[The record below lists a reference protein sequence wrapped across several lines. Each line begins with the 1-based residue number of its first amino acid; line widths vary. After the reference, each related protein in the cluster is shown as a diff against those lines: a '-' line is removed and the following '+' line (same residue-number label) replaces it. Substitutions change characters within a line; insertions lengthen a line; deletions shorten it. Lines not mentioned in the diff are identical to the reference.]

1 MLKNQ
6 TWKQFDFWLFG
17 MVLVLSIF
25 GVAMIRSAIAGN
37 EVLAELV
44 TRQMIY
50 IGITFVIVLVLTLI
64 DYRYWSS
71 LARLMYWFAVLSLVF
86 IYVYGTARYGAARWL
101 DTGLILIQPSELA
114 KIIMIIVLADFF
126 ARSKDRPRDLRWIGE
141 SLLLTLGVVVWILL
155 QPNLSTSIVIMVI
168 WFSMLWISGLPM
180 KYVLIFGL
188 IGLLLVG
195 LILGLILSGIENPL
209 VGGENSIIQ
218 DYQLMR
224 VMNFIFPDPTARHGN
239 SYNVEQALVTIGSG
253 GMFGEGYGHSS
264 QVQLRFL
271 KVRHT
276 DFIFSA
282 MAAEFGLVGTLIV
295 IAGLMFVVVR
305 CFRAAVLA
313 ADTFGG
319 LIAFG
324 FGVLLLFQMSVNI
337 GVNLNV
343 IPVTG
348 LTLPFISYGGS
359 SMVSL
364 SVGIGLVESVISR
377 HKTLDF

>member
-1 MLKNQ
+1 
-6 TWKQFDFWLFG
+6 
-17 MVLVLSIF
+17 
-25 GVAMIRSAIAGN
+25 
-37 EVLAELV
+37 
-44 TRQMIY
+44 
-50 IGITFVIVLVLTLI
+50 
-64 DYRYWSS
+64 
-71 LARLMYWFAVLSLVF
+71 
-86 IYVYGTARYGAARWL
+86 
-101 DTGLILIQPSELA
+101 
-114 KIIMIIVLADFF
+114 
-126 ARSKDRPRDLRWIGE
+126 
-141 SLLLTLGVVVWILL
+141 LTLGVVVWILL

-180 KYVLIFGL
+180 KYVAIFIL
-188 IGLLLVG
+188 IGLVLLILLIG
-195 LILGLILSGIENPL
+195 LILTGSQNPL
-209 VGGENSIIQ
+209 VGGEDSIIQ
-218 DYQLMR
+218 EYQLQR
-224 VMNFIFPDPTARHGN
+224 VINFIFPDPNARHGN

-253 GMFGEGYGHSS
+253 GLFGEGYGHSS

-295 IAGLMFVVVR
+295 IAGLLFVVLR
-305 CFRAAVLA
+305 CFRTAALA
-313 ADTFGG
+313 ADTFGS

-324 FGVLLLFQMSVNI
+324 FGILLFFQMSVNI

-364 SVGIGLVESVISR
+364 AFGIGLVESVILR
-377 HKTLDF
+377 HKTLEF